1 MFKLIV
7 KALKQEKQLNKNM
20 VKCDRKKVQLPEGLN
35 TLEVIPAKGW
45 WG

>member
-1 MFKLIV
+1 MFKLVI
-7 KALKQEKQLNKNM
+7 KALKQEKQLAKH
-20 VKCDRKKVQLPEGLN
+20 VSKCERKKVQLPDGLN